1 MVHDRNGSETYLL
14 FLCRKGAAEISE
26 SLVFNVELVCV
37 SRSRVIGCICT
48 VNQSIMDKHGLVT
61 ERACPIDRCIS
72 VIPGKRANSSE
83 VK

>member
-1 MVHDRNGSETYLL
+1 MIETEAKLTC
-14 FLCRKGAAEISE
+14 FSFAEKEPQKSQNPWF
-26 SLVFNVELVCV
+26 FNVELVCV